1 MEETLAIASYGI
13 LKGKAIEVRLGAGQ
27 SPHYEVRIIDETTDY
42 RIAINVKS
50 QLAPSEVEY
59 VILER
64 FEHPITA
71 LADRFPLGFTAL
83 QNKPSSGA
91 LDFIR
96 GNLFNRSLVRP
107 LPANL
112 PGFDNDLN
120 DKIDRI
126 MQRAVSDEQAVV
138 CAFGQRW
145 GPEPGL
151 KDKYFAFLPGNGI
164 HDIHMNQGNV
174 GQFVNDDGVYQDGGL
189 LIHFPDQ
196 GEWIAAFM
204 KFQSQAWHTDDVTGH
219 TIGTAQPPAPSP
231 TPPAPTP
238 PAPTP
243 PAPPT
248 SVDPQGLVRIVAAL
262 VNSVKSPE
270 VESVTLLNTAPHQVN
285 LNGWAL
291 LDTQKARLNLSGAMA
306 PGSTRVLTITQPLAL
321 SNKGGVITLI
331 DEKGLKVDGVS
342 YTKQQAKDP
351 GWTLVF

>member
-1 MEETLAIASYGI
+1 MPLASYGI

-27 SPHYEVRIIDETTDY
+27 SPHYQVRIIDNTTDY

-59 VILER
+59 VIVER

-83 QNKPSSGA
+83 QSKPNSGA

-96 GNLFNRSLVRP
+96 GNLFNRSLMRP

-126 MQRAVSDEQAVV
+126 MQRAVSDEHAVV

-145 GPEPGL
+145 GPEPGV
-151 KDKYFAFLPGNGI
+151 KDKYFGFLPGNGI
-164 HDIHMNQGNV
+164 HDIHMNQGNA
-174 GQFVNDDGVYQDGGL
+174 GQFVKDDGVYQDGGL

-196 GEWIAAFM
+196 NEWIAAFM

-219 TIGTAQPPAPSP
+219 TIPTEQPPVPGP
-231 TPPAPTP
+231 TPPAPVP
-238 PAPTP
+238 PVPTP
-243 PAPPT
+243 SGPPT
-248 SVDPQGLVRIVAAL
+248 PADPQGLVRIVAAL
-262 VNSVKSPE
+262 VNSVTSPE
-270 VESVTLLNTAPHQVN
+270 VESVTLLNTAPHQVS

-342 YTKQQAKDP
+342 YTKQQASDP

>member
-1 MEETLAIASYGI
+1 MPIASYGI

-27 SPHYEVRIIDETTDY
+27 SPHYEVRIIDQTTDF

-64 FEHPITA
+64 FEHPITT
-71 LADRFPLGFTAL
+71 LADKFPLGFTAL
-83 QNKPSSGA
+83 QSKPTSGA

-96 GNLFNRSLVRP
+96 GNLFNRSLMRP

-126 MQRAVSDEQAVV
+126 MQRAVSDEHAVV

-151 KDKYFAFLPGNGI
+151 KDKYFGFLPGNGI
-164 HDIHMNQGNV
+164 HDIHMNQGNS
-174 GQFVNDDGVYQDGGL
+174 GQFVTDDGVYQDGGL

-219 TIGTAQPPAPSP
+219 TIGTAQPPAP
-231 TPPAPTP
+231 A
-238 PAPTP
+238 P

-248 SVDPQGLVRIVAAL
+248 TTDPQGLVRIVAAL

>member
-1 MEETLAIASYGI
+1 M
-13 LKGKAIEVRLGAGQ
+13 
-27 SPHYEVRIIDETTDY
+27 
-42 RIAINVKS
+42 
-50 QLAPSEVEY
+50 
-59 VILER
+59 
-64 FEHPITA
+64 
-71 LADRFPLGFTAL
+71 
-83 QNKPSSGA
+83 
-91 LDFIR
+91 
-96 GNLFNRSLVRP
+96 RP

-126 MQRAVSDEQAVV
+126 MQRAVSDEHAVV

-145 GPEPGL
+145 GPEPGV
-151 KDKYFAFLPGNGI
+151 KDKYFGFLPGNGI
-164 HDIHMNQGNV
+164 HDIHMNQGNA
-174 GQFVNDDGVYQDGGL
+174 GQFVKDDGVYQDGGL

-196 GEWIAAFM
+196 SEWIAAFM

-219 TIGTAQPPAPSP
+219 TIPTGQPPGP
-231 TPPAPTP
+231 TPPE
-238 PAPTP
+238 
-243 PAPPT
+243 PPT
-248 SVDPQGLVRIVAAL
+248 STDPQGLVRIVAAL
-262 VNSVKSPE
+262 VNSVTSPE
-270 VESVTLLNTAPHQVN
+270 VESVTLLNTAPHQVS

-342 YTKQQAKDP
+342 YTKQQASDP

>member
-1 MEETLAIASYGI
+1 MPLKSYGI

-27 SPHYEVRIIDETTDY
+27 SPHYEVRIVDQTTDY
-42 RIAINVKS
+42 RIAINVMS

-71 LADRFPLGFTAL
+71 LADGFPLGFTAL
-83 QNKPSSGA
+83 PSKPNSGA

-96 GNLFNRSLVRP
+96 GNLFDRSQMRP
-107 LPANL
+107 LPPNL

-126 MQRAVSDEQAVV
+126 MQRAMGDEQAVV

-151 KDKYFAFLPGNGI
+151 KDKYFGFLPGNGI

-174 GQFVNDDGVYQDGGL
+174 GQFVKDDGVYQDGGL
-189 LIHFPDQ
+189 LIHFPVQ
-196 GEWIAAFM
+196 NEWIGAFL

-219 TIGTAQPPAPSP
+219 TLPVPTP
-231 TPPAPTP
+231 TPPAPVP
-238 PAPTP
+238 PVPTP
-243 PAPPT
+243 PSPPT
-248 SVDPQGLVRIVAAL
+248 PTDPQGLVRIVAAL

-270 VESVTLLNTAPHQVN
+270 VESVTLLNTAPHQVD
-285 LNGWAL
+285 LTGWAL

-342 YTKQQAKDP
+342 YTKQQARDP

>member
-1 MEETLAIASYGI
+1 MPIAKYGI

-27 SPHYEVRIIDETTDY
+27 SPHYEVRIIDNTTDY

-59 VILER
+59 VIVER

-71 LADRFPLGFTAL
+71 LADRFPLGFTPL
-83 QNKPSSGA
+83 QSKPDSGA

-96 GNLFNRSLVRP
+96 GNLFNRSLMRP

-126 MQRAVSDEQAVV
+126 MQRAVSDEHAVV

-145 GPEPGL
+145 GPEPGV
-151 KDKYFAFLPGNGI
+151 KDKYFGFLPGNGI
-164 HDIHMNQGNV
+164 HDIHMNQGNA
-174 GQFVNDDGVYQDGGL
+174 GQFVRDDGVYQDGGL

-196 GEWIAAFM
+196 NEWIAAFM

-219 TIGTAQPPAPSP
+219 TIATPQPPV
-231 TPPAPTP
+231 PAPTP
-238 PAPTP
+238 PV
-243 PAPPT
+243 PAPPVPT
-248 SVDPQGLVRIVAAL
+248 LPPPTTTDPQGLVRIVAAL
-262 VNSVKSPE
+262 VNSVASPE
-270 VESVTLLNTAPHQVN
+270 VESVTLLNTAPHQVS

-331 DEKGLKVDGVS
+331 DENGLKVDGVS
-342 YTKQQAKDP
+342 YTKQQAGDP

>member
-1 MEETLAIASYGI
+1 MPIKSYGI

-27 SPHYEVRIIDETTDY
+27 SPHYEVRIVDETTDY

-50 QLAPSEVEY
+50 QVAPSEVEY

-71 LADRFPLGFTAL
+71 LADQFPLGFTAL
-83 QNKPSSGA
+83 HSKPNSGA

-96 GNLFNRSLVRP
+96 GNLFNRSLMRP

-120 DKIDRI
+120 EKIDRV
-126 MQRAVSDEQAVV
+126 MQRAVSDEHAVV

-151 KDKYFAFLPGNGI
+151 KDKYFGFLPGNGI

-174 GQFVNDDGVYQDGGL
+174 GQFVKDDGPYQDGGL
-189 LIHFPDQ
+189 VIHFPDQ
-196 GEWIAAFM
+196 DEWIAAFM
-204 KFQSQAWHTDDVTGH
+204 KFQSQAWHTDDATGH
-219 TIGTAQPPAPSP
+219 TIGTPQPPVTPP
-231 TPPAPTP
+231 TPPG
-238 PAPTP
+238 PTP
-243 PAPPT
+243 PAPPPT
-248 SVDPQGLVRIVAAL
+248 HEDPQGLVRIVAAL
-262 VNSVKSPE
+262 VNSVASPE
-270 VESVTLLNTAPHQVN
+270 VESVTLLNTAPHEVT

-306 PGSTRVLTITQPLAL
+306 PGSTRVVTMTKPLAL

-331 DEKGLKVDGVS
+331 DQKGLKVDGVS